1 MAEAAISRVLC
12 KVQPTLHPSQRTYF
26 HSSLREE
33 KEEENG
39 KCGGGGEE
47 GEGRG
52 GVEGEGGGGE
62 GGGGSIGAA
71 CNRFHV
77 LGGS

>member
-39 KCGGGGEE
+39 KCQAEE
-47 GEGRG
+47 EEKKEKEE
-52 GVEGEGGGGE
+52 VEKEE
-62 GGGGSIGAA
+62 
-71 CNRFHV
+71 
-77 LGGS
+77 